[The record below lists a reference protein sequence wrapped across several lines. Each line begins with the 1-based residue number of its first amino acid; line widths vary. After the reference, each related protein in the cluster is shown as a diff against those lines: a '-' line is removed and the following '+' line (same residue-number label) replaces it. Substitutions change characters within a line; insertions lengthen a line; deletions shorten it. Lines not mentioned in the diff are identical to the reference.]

1 MPIVGKIK
9 DEISKAGQ
17 RSLGIDDVRFKLDAA
32 LGKLDLALQNLGRIE
47 PLEGAVARINDQI
60 TGINQQITGIN
71 QQITGEAARIND
83 QINNLK
89 SFLTWYSNRVEPW
102 FWTGNFSHA
111 DPEQELAGLL
121 FNFLPGSVLLNV
133 GPKTSDFAKAAAEVG
148 YEVHHLEP
156 TNDIAPL
163 GDLKTFS
170 DRFDFVN
177 ITRGNV
183 DAGLV
188 KALDSIQ
195 AAVLQIEFAD
205 DNILPAPDRVPQ
217 KTPVSTPEI
226 VKELRKQGYY
236 WNVMIFRTEVE
247 SFIRM
252 GTNLASVP
260 DQAWGAIVFFRDHQ
274 LFLKAFHWCKTTLPR
289 YRAAPLA

>member
-32 LGKLDLALQNLGRIE
+32 LGKLDLALQKLGRIE
-47 PLEGAVARINDQI
+47 SLEAEMARIDDR
-60 TGINQQITGIN
+60 
-71 QQITGEAARIND
+71 ITGEAARIND

-89 SFLTWYSNRVEPW
+89 FFLTWYSNRVEPW
-102 FWTGNFSHA
+102 FWTGNFTLS
-111 DPEQELAGLL
+111 DPEEELAGLL
-121 FNFLPGSVLLNV
+121 FTFLPGSVLLTV
-133 GPKTSDFAKAAAEVG
+133 GPENSNFTKAAAEAG

-156 TNDIAPL
+156 PNYAALP
-163 GDLKTFS
+163 GVKTS
-170 DRFDFVN
+170 LDRIDFVN
-177 ITRGNV
+177 ITRENV
-183 DAGLV
+183 DAGLLS
-188 KALDSIQ
+188 ALDSIQ
-195 AAVLQIEFAD
+195 PSVIQIEFAD
-205 DNILPAPDRVPQ
+205 DKVLPAHDRVQQ
-217 KTPVSTPEI
+217 KAPVSAPEI
-226 VKELRKQGYY
+226 IKELRKQGYY
-236 WNVMIFRTEVE
+236 WNVIIFRTEVE

-260 DQAWGAIVFFRDHQ
+260 DKAWGTIVFFRDHQ